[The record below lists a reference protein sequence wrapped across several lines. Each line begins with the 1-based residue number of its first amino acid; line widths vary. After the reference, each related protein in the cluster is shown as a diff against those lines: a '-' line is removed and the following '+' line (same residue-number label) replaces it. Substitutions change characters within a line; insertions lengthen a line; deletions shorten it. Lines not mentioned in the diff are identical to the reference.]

1 MQPGDLVRQV
11 SNKWTDQAGSNKPMI
26 VTSVRNAFWQDE
38 DYIKQGMIVK
48 VFVNYEIKIFHLA
61 ELEVVQ

>member
-1 MQPGDLVRQV
+1 VKPGDLVKQV
-11 SNKWTDQAGSNKPMI
+11 SNKWTDQVGGDKPMI
-26 VTSVRNAFWQDE
+26 VTSIRNAAWQDE

>member
-1 MQPGDLVRQV
+1 VKPGDLVKQV

-48 VFVNYEIKIFHLA
+48 VFVNYEIKTFHLE
-61 ELEVVQ
+61 ELEIFR